1 MLPSAASEASPQG
14 IVRIYRL
21 LDPRPDGFL
30 NDVLAG
36 LSLPQKAVPPK
47 YFYDE
52 RGSQLFEEIC
62 GLDEY
67 YPTRTELAIM
77 RECIDHLAKLLGP
90 DTELVEFGSGASVK
104 TRILIERIRP
114 SLYMPVDIAE
124 VALREAAGGL
134 AGLFPWLNVSGL
146 VADFAQPLA
155 LPEFVG
161 VPVRRRVVYFPG
173 STIGNFTPGE
183 ALAFLRRVHGIL
195 GAGGVLVIGVD
206 TKKSKKVLDAAYD
219 DARGVTAEFNLN
231 LLRRINRE
239 LGGDFQLARFRH
251 KAFYDETAGRIE
263 MHLESTHAQF
273 VRIAGR
279 RFDFAPGETIH
290 TEISCKYAIE
300 EFRALGDAARFH
312 TQAVYTDPDR
322 LFAVFA
328 MMAV

>member
-1 MLPSAASEASPQG
+1 
-14 IVRIYRL
+14 
-21 LDPRPDGFL
+21 
-30 NDVLAG
+30 
-36 LSLPQKAVPPK
+36 
-47 YFYDE
+47 
-52 RGSQLFEEIC
+52 
-62 GLDEY
+62 
-67 YPTRTELAIM
+67 
-77 RECIDHLAKLLGP
+77 
-90 DTELVEFGSGASVK
+90 
-104 TRILIERIRP
+104 
-114 SLYMPVDIAE
+114 
-124 VALREAAGGL
+124 
-134 AGLFPWLNVSGL
+134 
-146 VADFAQPLA
+146 
-155 LPEFVG
+155 
-161 VPVRRRVVYFPG
+161 VRRRVVYFPG
-173 STIGNFTPGE
+173 STIGNFTPDE

-206 TKKSKKVLDAAYD
+206 TKKPKKVLDAAYD

-300 EFRALGDAARFH
+300 EFRGLGDAARFH
-312 TQAVYTDPDR
+312 TQAVYTDPER

>member
-1 MLPSAASEASPQG
+1 VFSAAAPEASSQG

-21 LDPRPDGFL
+21 LDPGTQSFL
-30 NDVLAG
+30 DDVLKG
-36 LSLPQKAVPPK
+36 LSLPQKAIAPK

-52 RGSQLFEEIC
+52 RGSQLFEQIC
-62 GLDEY
+62 ELDEY

-77 RECIDHLAKLLGP
+77 RECIDDLAKLLGP
-90 DTELVEFGSGASVK
+90 DTELVEFGSGASIK

-124 VALREAAGGL
+124 IALREAAAAL
-134 AGLFPWLNVSGL
+134 AERFSWLNVSGL

-173 STIGNFTPGE
+173 STIGNFTPAE
-183 ALAFLRRVHGIL
+183 SLTFLRRVHDLL
-195 GAGGVLVIGVD
+195 GAGGMLVIGVD
-206 TKKSKKVLDAAYD
+206 TKKSKAVLDAAYD

-251 KAFYDETAGRIE
+251 KALYDEAAGRVE

-273 VRIAGR
+273 VRIASR

-290 TEISCKYAIE
+290 TEISCKYGID

-312 TQAVYTDPDR
+312 TQAVYTDIDR
-322 LFAVFA
+322 RFAVYA